1 MKSAFYLIVSFV
13 LLNCASTKTSL
24 VAVEHINQKSEGV
37 QFVDSLM
44 KSGVGVDT
52 LLSYHNSC
60 AGCIPGT
67 SKEYYIFWKDSGD
80 IYAKRI
86 TNYAEYEILNIHSFP
101 FSFFYSLKDSLAT
114 EDIMTFIDGMNIISH
129 GGYEEC
135 RFEIADFKEGFHV
148 YSRVLETYQYS
159 LHAAYLNAIRSEL
172 YLISRHYHWNPQNL
186 ILEKRKN

>member
-1 MKSAFYLIVSFV
+1 MFSLWIVNEERSRHLVELSQQLRRMHTRDQQRV
-13 LLNCASTKTSL
+13 L
-24 VAVEHINQKSEGV
+24 HILEG
-37 QFVDSLM
+37 LRR
-44 KSGVGVDT
+44 
-52 LLSYHNSC
+52 Y
-60 AGCIPGT
+60 
-67 SKEYYIFWKDSGD
+67 
-80 IYAKRI
+80 YAKRI

-172 YLISRHYHWNPQNL
+172 YLISRH
-186 ILEKRKN
+186 